1 MTKQKILHR
10 RQKGVL
16 ANPFYAIQIDPYF
29 CQEHGTGL
37 TKKQW
42 IAKNMEI
49 VDEIGIEEW
58 LKLLL
63 DSLEGKFIRY

>member
-1 MTKQKILHR
+1 MNKQKIIFR
-10 RQKGVL
+10 RQKGVI
-16 ANPFYAIQIDPYF
+16 ANPFYAIKIYPLL
-29 CQEHGTGL
+29 CEEHSPSL

-63 DSLEGKFIRY
+63 DSLEGKFIK